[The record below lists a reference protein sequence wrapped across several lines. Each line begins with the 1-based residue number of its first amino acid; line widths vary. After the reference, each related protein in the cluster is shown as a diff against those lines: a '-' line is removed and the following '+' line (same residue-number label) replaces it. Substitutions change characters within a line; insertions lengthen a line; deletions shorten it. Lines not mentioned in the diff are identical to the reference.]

1 MKDVHK
7 PASRSSWTP
16 AESYLFIP
24 ALEQPAARW
33 LQRPIG
39 ARSILENIAIVSNTI
54 GSSLF
59 FEQVVS
65 EHYAALY
72 RFAIS
77 LARSEADACDLTQQ
91 TFYIWAT
98 KGHQLRDARKVKS
111 WLFTILHREFLNL
124 YNRATRF
131 PQLELNDETI
141 ALNCL
146 SSELVHTLD
155 TTLALEFVGQVQEP
169 YRAALSLFYLED
181 YSYKEIA
188 EILEI
193 PLGTVRSRISRG
205 LAQLQRA
212 ILNDAKMPTLR
223 ETP

>member
-1 MKDVHK
+1 M
-7 PASRSSWTP
+7 
-16 AESYLFIP
+16 
-24 ALEQPAARW
+24 
-33 LQRPIG
+33 
-39 ARSILENIAIVSNTI
+39 SNTI

-223 ETP
+223 ETPEPETVWSNGAAHQTEAALTA